1 MIIKSLSRKSA
12 SYDQLLEYMQR
23 GSVQDFTVFHNIYRN
38 TEKDRI
44 LQEFELM
51 GAQLPTRKNG
61 NMLYHEILS
70 LQRQDGVDLEQQKQA
85 LYTMVQQYLQ
95 ERAPGQLGY
104 GCMHVEKEHLHIHLM
119 LTPNRLDRPAKRVRL
134 TKAQLWEIQGRMEM
148 FLQERWPELKERSL
162 YSRSAPPA
170 LKKKDK
176 EFQLEQRTGK
186 PSVKSQV
193 KEKLEVMLE
202 QSTTQA
208 SLNAKLA
215 EQSMQLEIRGKN
227 PVITAGGRR
236 YRLRTLGLLPAY
248 ERVLV
253 LDGLAQQMK
262 THGNPATS
270 PPAPTEIPP
279 QKEPESQSWPEPSI
293 SNAVSVDLVPST
305 KIPEQQQQAAD
316 PVQTFSETASEAKVV
331 HSETRSTSSIPE
343 KDHETNHNSKPRLW
357 KQIRNTAEKLQ
368 TIVREFRD
376 DFHKALEQHAQ
387 SKTMESKEEPVMP
400 PPSKDEEEKRRVEER
415 LTRLK
420 KAREKE
426 QHQPTERRKE
436 KDVRPIQRDEHRKRD
451 QASSNRQEPRTPSM
465 DRESQE
471 RLDRLR
477 KMREKRGRQDRERGW
492 ERD

>member
-23 GSVQDFTVFHNIYRN
+23 GSVQDFTVFHNLYRN
-38 TEKDRI
+38 VEKDRI
-44 LQEFELM
+44 IQEFELM
-51 GAQLPTRKNG
+51 GEQLPPRKNG

-70 LQRQDGVDLEQQKQA
+70 LQRQEGVDLEQQKQA

-119 LTPNRLDRPAKRVRL
+119 LSPNSLDRPAKRVRL
-134 TKAQLWEIQGRMEM
+134 TKSQLWEIQGRMEM

-170 LKKKDK
+170 LKKKDR

-208 SLNAKLA
+208 TLTARLA
-215 EQSMQLEIRGKN
+215 EQDMELEIRGKN
-227 PVITAGGRR
+227 PVVIAAGRR

-253 LDGLAQQMK
+253 LDGLAEQMK
-262 THGNPATS
+262 THGNPAIP
-270 PPAPTEIPP
+270 PPAATDTPP
-279 QKEPESQSWPEPSI
+279 QKAPQAQALPEPSAPSADALTQPTQVPEQKYQASPVQPRQEKKPEAQI
-293 SNAVSVDLVPST
+293 TYSEPKAHSQIQDTTQKSKTGFWNQIRDTAGKAQNAV
-305 KIPEQQQQAAD
+305 K
-316 PVQTFSETASEAKVV
+316 
-331 HSETRSTSSIPE
+331 
-343 KDHETNHNSKPRLW
+343 
-357 KQIRNTAEKLQ
+357 
-368 TIVREFRD
+368 EFRD

-387 SKTMESKEEPVMP
+387 SKSIQSKEEPVVP
-400 PPSKDEEEKRRVEER
+400 PPSKDDDEKRRVEER
-415 LTRLK
+415 LARLK

-426 QHQPTERRKE
+426 LPQRSERRQE
-436 KDVRPIQRDEHRKRD
+436 REVRSVQRDETRKRD
-451 QASSNRQEPRTPSM
+451 QATPNRQEPRTQPM

-471 RLDRLR
+471 RLERLR
-477 KMREKRGRQDRERGW
+477 KMREKKGRQDRERGW

>member
-51 GAQLPTRKNG
+51 GAQLPIRKNG

-170 LKKKDK
+170 LKKKDR

-227 PVITAGGRR
+227 PVIIAGGRR

-262 THGNPATS
+262 IHGNPAIS
-270 PPAPTEIPP
+270 PPEPTETPP
-279 QKEPESQSWPEPSI
+279 QKEPESQSLPEPSL
-293 SNAVSVDLVPST
+293 SNSVELTPST
-305 KIPEQQQQAAD
+305 QTPETQHQAS
-316 PVQTFSETASEAKVV
+316 PVQSGPEKGSEAKVV
-331 HSETRSTSSIPE
+331 HAEVKSSSTMQE
-343 KDHETNHNSKPRLW
+343 KGHETNQKPKPGFW
-357 KQIRNTAEKLQ
+357 KQIRHTAEKAQ
-368 TIVREFRD
+368 TAVREFRD

-387 SKTMESKEEPVMP
+387 SKTMKSKEEPVMP

-426 QHQPTERRKE
+426 QPQRTERRQE
-436 KDVRPIQRDEHRKRD
+436 KDARSTQRDEHRKRA
-451 QASSNRQEPRTPSM
+451 QANPNRQEPRQQSM